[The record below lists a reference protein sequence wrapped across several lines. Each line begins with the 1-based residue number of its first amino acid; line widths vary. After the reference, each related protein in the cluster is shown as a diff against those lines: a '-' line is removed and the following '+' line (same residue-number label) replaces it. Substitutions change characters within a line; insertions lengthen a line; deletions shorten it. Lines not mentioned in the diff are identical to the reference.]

1 MKLRLDEYYYI
12 IDYCDWNSDWNW
24 KELEKYM
31 SKEIA
36 DKFSEFKK
44 THTDDEFPKYI
55 NKLYSYIEII
65 DIEYHISVID
75 LDASY
80 ITYSAIIKINDK
92 YYSFYYDVCPYRW
105 FEDRI
110 YINQELQEVKP
121 KKKTITVYE

>member
-1 MKLRLDEYYYI
+1 MNLRLDEYYYI
-12 IDYCDWNSDWNW
+12 IDYCDWDWE
-24 KELEKYM
+24 ELEKYM
-31 SKEIA
+31 PKEIV

-44 THTDDEFPKYI
+44 THTNDEFPKYI

-65 DIEYHISVID
+65 DTEYHISVID